1 MKIFENVYLVPGHIN
16 SYLIERE
23 NHCVLIDTGLSRSAK
38 SIIQTKKSNFP
49 EKSLEAV
56 LLTHAHLDHI
66 AGLET
71 LGQLYGPEV
80 VCHEDEKPYI
90 IKSAKLP
97 PREKFIGRAM
107 GIFEIFM
114 SSSGYTID
122 RIVVDGE
129 VVHGLKVYHLPGHTP
144 GTIALEDIETKAL
157 FCGDIINS
165 NKKGDVILPPSR
177 MFAIDFDQALKA
189 SIKMLQM
196 SKPTALFPGHGKP
209 IIEPKEAIEAYL
221 EKYS

>member
-1 MKIFENVYLVPGHIN
+1 MKIFENIHLVPGPIN

-23 NHCVLIDTGLSRSAK
+23 NHCVLIDTGMSKSAK
-38 SIIQTKKSNFP
+38 SIINTLKSNFP
-49 EKSLEAV
+49 EKPLEAV
-56 LLTHAHLDHI
+56 LLTHAHMDHI

-80 VCHEDEKPYI
+80 VCHESEKPYI

-97 PREKFIGRAM
+97 PREKFFGRAM
-107 GIFEIFM
+107 GIFEKLM
-114 SSSGYTID
+114 SHSGYTVD

-144 GTIALEDIETKAL
+144 GTIALEDMETKAL
-157 FCGDIINS
+157 FCGDIVNS
-165 NKKGDVILPPSR
+165 NRKGNVLLPPKR
-177 MFAIDFDQALKA
+177 MFAIDYDQALKA
-189 SIKMLQM
+189 SIKMLQI
-196 SKPTALFPGHGKP
+196 SKPSVLLPGHGKP
-209 IIEPKEAIEAYL
+209 IINPKDVITTYL